1 MKKISILYPTYNEQ
15 ENIHDIISKTKE
27 IISNFHNYIFE
38 IVIIDNNSK
47 DETVNILKEISK
59 KDKNVK
65 IIINNRNYGPINSP
79 TYGLLQLNSDAVIS
93 LPADFQHPLELIPKY
108 IEEWEKG
115 SEIVLGKKT
124 SSKESKFLYFIRSAY
139 YKLLNKISDIKPE
152 PNTNGE
158 GLYSRKVLDIL
169 RKIDDPYPYLRGLIF
184 ELGFKITFLTYKQNQ
199 RKSGISKNNFFSLMD
214 FAMLGIVKHSK
225 IPMRFITIVGFSLSL
240 ISFFI
245 GLIYFVYKLL
255 FWDSFQVGIAPLLIG
270 FFFFVSFMMFLQG
283 LVGEYISVILAHQR
297 NLPLVIEKERINF
310 D

>member
-15 ENIHDIISKTKE
+15 ENIEKIIQKTKE
-27 IISNFHNYIFE
+27 IFTSIHNYIFD
-38 IVIIDNNSK
+38 IIIIDNDSK
-47 DETVNILKEISK
+47 DNTINILKEISK
-59 KDKNVK
+59 KDKQIK
-65 IIINNRNYGPINSP
+65 IILNNRNYGSINSP
-79 TYGLLQLNSDAVIS
+79 TYGLLQLNSDAVIC
-93 LPADFQHPLELIPKY
+93 LPADFQHPLDLIPRY
-108 IEEWEKG
+108 IKEWENG

-124 SSKESKFLYFIRSAY
+124 SSKENKFLYFIRTSY
-139 YKLLNKISDIKPE
+139 YNLLNKISDIKPE

-158 GLYSRKVLDIL
+158 GLYSKKVLDIL
-169 RKIDDPYPYLRGLIF
+169 RKINDPYPYLRGLIF
-184 ELGFKITFLTYKQNQ
+184 ELGFKITFLEYKQHN
-199 RKSGISKNNFFSLMD
+199 RKSGVSKNNIFNLID

-225 IPMRFITIVGFSLSL
+225 IPMRLITILGFSFSL
-240 ISFFI
+240 ISFII